1 MLHLH
6 NGRKRNAAMQK
17 MHVAWSGQAPAVCGG
32 FVADCVPLGSFV
44 AGLEV
49 WSARLCLCGI
59 SRETDFLA
67 ASGTA

>member
-1 MLHLH
+1 MDE
-6 NGRKRNAAMQK
+6 KRNAAMQK

-32 FVADCVPLGSFV
+32 LWRLVADCVPLGSFV